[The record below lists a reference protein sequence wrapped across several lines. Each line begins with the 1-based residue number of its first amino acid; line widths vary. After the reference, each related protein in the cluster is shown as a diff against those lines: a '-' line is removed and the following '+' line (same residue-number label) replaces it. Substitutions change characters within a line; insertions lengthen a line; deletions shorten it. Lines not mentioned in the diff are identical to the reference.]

1 MTKLCLPCSD
11 TQVNI
16 APFYVKIDN
25 MAIESL
31 GPDPD
36 DILKEGEA
44 FEISIDVHF
53 SGPGTAALLPLGL
66 PITVIFSAE
75 SIGPGPEVDLGKAT
89 AKTECGKNDYTV
101 TLRVNRNPLAAE
113 RVYKLAA
120 TLRVGATNC
129 PALVNGFISGGAIE
143 MYNP

>member
-16 APFYVKIDN
+16 APISVKIDN

-31 GPDPD
+31 GRDPD
-36 DILKEGEA
+36 DILKEDEA
-44 FEISIDVHF
+44 FNLSVDVHF

-66 PITVIFSAE
+66 PVTVIFSAE

-89 AKTECGKNDYTV
+89 VKTECGKNDYTV
-101 TLRVNRNPLAAE
+101 TLKVAANSLSAE
-113 RVYKLAA
+113 HVYKLAA
-120 TLRVGATNC
+120 TLRVGASNC

-143 MYNP
+143 IYNP

>member
-16 APFYVKIDN
+16 APISVKIDN

-31 GPDPD
+31 GRDPD

-44 FEISIDVHF
+44 FNLSVDVHF

-66 PITVIFSAE
+66 PVTVIFSAE

-89 AKTECGKNDYTV
+89 VKTECGKNDYTV
-101 TLRVNRNPLAAE
+101 TLKVAANSLSAE
-113 RVYKLAA
+113 HVYKLAA
-120 TLRVGATNC
+120 TLRVGASNC

-143 MYNP
+143 IYNP

>member
-16 APFYVKIDN
+16 APFSVKIDN

-31 GPDPD
+31 GRDPD
-36 DILKEGEA
+36 SILLEGEA
-44 FEISIDVHF
+44 FDISIDVHF
-53 SGPGTAALLPLGL
+53 SGPGTAALMPLGL
-66 PITVIFSAE
+66 PIHVIFSAE

-89 AKTECGKNDYTV
+89 AKTECGKNNYTV
-101 TLRVNRNPLAAE
+101 TLRVAANPLAGE

-120 TLRVGATNC
+120 TVRVGAMDC
-129 PALVNGFISGGAIE
+129 PALVNGFISGGALEI
-143 MYNP
+143 YKP